1 MKKTLSI
8 ISILCFTLIFTGC
21 STNSDS
27 TAEQT
32 TDKSTVL
39 SSKISPNQNYSDG
52 DSIQIQI
59 NDNVKID
66 ANLTVP
72 DALQPMEMKKVKAHR
87 PNLDEEKIKKL
98 FIDTNHIKSRE
109 VYDGFKCREFGQYAI
124 VNYTGKQGEQL
135 FYEPSNVEYSHP
147 NIDYILNCLFTDP
160 QFSSYNLDL
169 YSQTENLSF
178 ASKKEIF
185 HKVKMMFASL
195 DVPVSEQYT
204 CYALNHETLQKEEK
218 PMDSAGNRVEKAK
231 KQKWTKEDDAYYFVL
246 HQEIN
251 GIPIT
256 QLPYGDGYEGTGIEL
271 TELSAIYGKRGWI
284 SFTEN
289 WGYNL
294 EETEEK
300 QKILSAEEILHS
312 FQKKCDMLLL
322 DQHWVI
328 QDISLQLLP
337 VFIKDNDYEI
347 HPVWFFEGSATDK
360 DQIERPLTILFDG
373 ITGKEITT

>member
-1 MKKTLSI
+1 
-8 ISILCFTLIFTGC
+8 
-21 STNSDS
+21 
-27 TAEQT
+27 
-32 TDKSTVL
+32 
-39 SSKISPNQNYSDG
+39 
-52 DSIQIQI
+52 
-59 NDNVKID
+59 
-66 ANLTVP
+66 
-72 DALQPMEMKKVKAHR
+72 MEMKKVKAHR

-98 FIDTNHIKSRE
+98 FIDTNNIKSRE

-218 PMDSAGNRVEKAK
+218 PMDSARNRVEKAK

-289 WGYNL
+289 WEYNL

-300 QKILSAEEILHS
+300 EKGYFIFRIKRCDKKTYVISKIINCFLSA
-312 FQKKCDMLLL
+312 FFLLTTGMFS
-322 DQHWVI
+322 WI
-328 QDISLQLLP
+328 ISLRIFLPWINGSSDQFQIITEQGLGYLL
-337 VFIKDNDYEI
+337 KDGHYLLYYCLYWYWDDGRYSFCRNI
-347 HPVWFFEGSATDK
+347 HVVSVYRKTKYGHSHNCCFVLSKRLLSWKYFCISGQMEHAV
-360 DQIERPLTILFDG
+360 LFW
-373 ITGKEITT
+373 

>member
-1 MKKTLSI
+1 
-8 ISILCFTLIFTGC
+8 
-21 STNSDS
+21 
-27 TAEQT
+27 
-32 TDKSTVL
+32 
-39 SSKISPNQNYSDG
+39 
-52 DSIQIQI
+52 
-59 NDNVKID
+59 
-66 ANLTVP
+66 
-72 DALQPMEMKKVKAHR
+72 MEMKKVKAHR

-218 PMDSAGNRVEKAK
+218 PMDSARNRVEKAK

-300 QKILSAEEILHS
+300 EKGYFIFWIKRCDKKTYVISKIINCFLSAFFLLTTGMFSWIISLRIFLPWINGSSDQFQIITEQGLGYLLKDGHYLLYYCLYCIGIGMMAGILSVGTFTLSLFIEKQSMVILTTAVLFYLNVS
-312 FQKKCDMLLL
+312 YLGSISASL
-322 DQHWVI
+322 DRWSMQCY
-328 QDISLQLLP
+328 
-337 VFIKDNDYEI
+337 F
-347 HPVWFFEGSATDK
+347 
-360 DQIERPLTILFDG
+360 
-373 ITGKEITT
+373 GKPTPKMEK